1 VNIRGKA
8 RDTTLGDASIGLV
21 TVGQAI
27 HWFDR
32 EPATREFTRILRK
45 NGQLGVVYNDRN
57 KKDPFMQSYEAIIE
71 KHARDRAMVP
81 DVLALWPLPGR
92 SPLKILPERKLEEIR
107 PDERAVSRPRRS
119 TRQNHL
125 RIVHAKCRRRRE
137 IHRVDTRCN
146 KAIRRLREK
155 GQGTPAL

>member
-1 VNIRGKA
+1 MNIRGKA
-8 RDTTLGDASIGLV
+8 EDTTPGDASIGLV

-71 KHARDRAMVP
+71 KHARDRAWSRMF
-81 DVLALWPLPGR
+81 WR
-92 SPLKILPERKLEEIR
+92 SGPCQEDHLSKYF
-107 PDERAVSRPRRS
+107 
-119 TRQNHL
+119 QNG
-125 RIVHAKCRRRRE
+125 
-137 IHRVDTRCN
+137 N
-146 KAIRRLREK
+146 
-155 GQGTPAL
+155 